1 MKTITLIL
9 LTFFT
14 NYSLSQEYSIV
25 GNSLLDRL
33 YRDKNVIEI
42 NNHTSNINKI
52 LKLEKNFSNYTQ
64 YIIKNKKGLFIQVD
78 ASGRIYKAFDKK
90 SDTIRFKRID
100 STHFYGYNG
109 SSVCFSYNDTL
120 FSFGGDGFW
129 RMNGQLR
136 FFSEENHEWDIF
148 TLNSEVAAKNIFFSV
163 DTGNHQFYFLQTP
176 FNNLVDQKKIGEFEL
191 YKMDLKTKKNEK
203 IGKLSPFFLKL
214 FSNMINYSFTKIN
227 SSNSILVCFDAN
239 NIFLIDIAKNKC
251 KKYYGSLLRN
261 IFYGNS
267 IGIKIINSFEINNW
281 LYYTKSNDT
290 KLDSIQIDL
299 SNFKETDLNLFEK
312 EKTTYFTWII
322 GLLLILIVT
331 FLLIKFYKPF
341 KWKKTITQ
349 DSVFNYPDIDNDFNS
364 FEQNLIN
371 AIFDKSLKGEKFS
384 VTEFNN
390 ALGLNR
396 KSLEIQKK
404 IRTETINRINHKFR
418 IKFEREDDLI
428 EKVRSD
434 KDRRF
439 YIYFINMENGK
450 MVKGN

>member
-1 MKTITLIL
+1 
-9 LTFFT
+9 
-14 NYSLSQEYSIV
+14 
-25 GNSLLDRL
+25 
-33 YRDKNVIEI
+33 
-42 NNHTSNINKI
+42 
-52 LKLEKNFSNYTQ
+52 
-64 YIIKNKKGLFIQVD
+64 
-78 ASGRIYKAFDKK
+78 
-90 SDTIRFKRID
+90 
-100 STHFYGYNG
+100 
-109 SSVCFSYNDTL
+109 
-120 FSFGGDGFW
+120 
-129 RMNGQLR
+129 
-136 FFSEENHEWDIF
+136 
-148 TLNSEVAAKNIFFSV
+148 
-163 DTGNHQFYFLQTP
+163 
-176 FNNLVDQKKIGEFEL
+176 
-191 YKMDLKTKKNEK
+191 
-203 IGKLSPFFLKL
+203 
-214 FSNMINYSFTKIN
+214 
-227 SSNSILVCFDAN
+227 
-239 NIFLIDIAKNKC
+239 
-251 KKYYGSLLRN
+251 
-261 IFYGNS
+261 
-267 IGIKIINSFEINNW
+267 
-281 LYYTKSNDT
+281 
-290 KLDSIQIDL
+290 
-299 SNFKETDLNLFEK
+299 LNLFEK